1 MDYMEIAL
9 EEAKKAFDLGEV
21 PVGCVIVKDGAVIGR
36 GHNLKETLNDP
47 SAHAEMMAIRDAS
60 KTTGNW
66 RLNGCV
72 IYITLEPCP
81 MCASLITQARISQA
95 VVAYP
100 EYRSGAFGS
109 KIDLTEDIYSHLSVS
124 VTWDLRQAAAA
135 LMEEFFRQARLKNDQ
150 GGQT

>member
-66 RLNGCV
+66 RLNV
-72 IYITLEPCP
+72 
-81 MCASLITQARISQA
+81 
-95 VVAYP
+95 
-100 EYRSGAFGS
+100 
-109 KIDLTEDIYSHLSVS
+109 
-124 VTWDLRQAAAA
+124 
-135 LMEEFFRQARLKNDQ
+135 
-150 GGQT
+150 